1 MKESVPR
8 LRKDI
13 ELIPTYYK
21 GARGVLIRDSLGLIK
36 EPIFLKGEL
45 LGLVSLIDGESTIR
59 DIQIELMRQ
68 KSGDFISSDEVKSLL
83 SELDSVFILDSENY
97 RQQKDRMISEY
108 SLLEVREACHVGRS
122 YPQAPEELRVYLDSF
137 FHHEEDSEEGLEDK
151 NIIALIS
158 PHIDL
163 ETGRRVYTK
172 AYLTIKNSTP
182 KRIVLFGTGHNLHES
197 FLALTEK
204 DFETPF
210 GRVMTDKDFVRE
222 LKSAGDGA
230 VSPYDIVH
238 RSEHS
243 LEFQLIFLQHIF
255 GSGFSLIPFLCG
267 SFHKVL
273 EEVLRPSDIPGVDSF
288 LKVLSDFIKDHASDT
303 LLVAGVD
310 FSHIGPKFGHSER
323 ASSML
328 LETKNHDKVLID
340 AICRGKIED
349 FWTETRE
356 VKDRYNVCGFSAI
369 ACLLEIIK
377 ETQGQLLGYDI
388 WQEEPTQSAV
398 SFAAIAFEKKDASK

>member
-1 MKESVPR
+1 MKESIPK

-21 GARGVLIRDSLGLIK
+21 GERGVLVRDSLGLIK
-36 EPIFLKGEL
+36 EPIFLQGEI
-45 LGLVSLIDGESTIR
+45 LGLMGLIDGRRDIR

-68 KSGDFISSDEVKSLL
+68 KSGTFISSDEVKNLL
-83 SELDSVFILDSENY
+83 AELDSVFILDSENY
-97 RQQKDRMISEY
+97 RQKRDRKISEY
-108 SLLEVREACHVGRS
+108 SCLGIREAYHAGRS
-122 YPQAPEELRVYLDSF
+122 YPQASEELRAYLDSF
-137 FHHEEDSEEGLEDK
+137 FHDEEGPDEELKDK
-151 NIIALIS
+151 KIVALIS

-172 AYLTIKNSTP
+172 AYLTIKNIAP
-182 KRIVLFGTGHNLHES
+182 KRIVLLGTGHNLHEF

-204 DFETPF
+204 DFETPL
-210 GRVMTDKDFVRE
+210 GRVMTDKNFIRE

-230 VSPYDIVH
+230 VSPYDIAH

-273 EEVLRPSDIPGVDSF
+273 DKVLRPSEIPGVDSF
-288 LKVLSDFIKDHASDT
+288 LKVLSGFIKVHASDT

-328 LETKNHDKVLID
+328 LEAKNHDRVLID
-340 AICRGKIED
+340 AICRGKVED

-356 VKDRYNVCGFSAI
+356 VKDRYNICGFSTI
-369 ACLLEIIK
+369 ACLLEII
-377 ETQGQLLGYDI
+377 EGTQGQLLAYDV

-398 SFAAIAFEKKDASK
+398 SFAAIAFGRK

>member
-1 MKESVPR
+1 MEESVPK
-8 LRKDI
+8 LRKDL

-21 GARGVLIRDSLGLIK
+21 GERGVLVRDPLGLIK

-45 LGLVSLIDGESTIR
+45 LGLMGLIDGKRNIR

-68 KSGDFISSDEVKSLL
+68 KSGTFISSDEVKSLL

-108 SLLEVREACHVGRS
+108 SLLGIREACHAGRS
-122 YPQAPEELRVYLDSF
+122 YPQASEELRAYLDSF
-137 FHHEEDSEEGLEDK
+137 FHHEEGPDEELKDK
-151 NIIALIS
+151 KIIALIS

-163 ETGRRVYTK
+163 EAGKRIYAK
-172 AYLTIKNSTP
+172 AYNSIKNIAP
-182 KRIVLFGTGHNLHES
+182 KRIVLLGTGHNMHEF

-204 DFETPF
+204 DFETPL
-210 GRVMTDKDFVRE
+210 GRVMTDKDFIRE
-222 LKSAGDGA
+222 LKSAGHGA
-230 VSPYDIVH
+230 VSPYDIAH
-238 RSEHS
+238 RNEHS

-255 GSGFSLIPFLCG
+255 GSDFSLIPFLCG

-273 EEVLRPSDIPGVDSF
+273 DKVLRPSDIPGVDSF
-288 LKVLSDFIKDHASDT
+288 LKVLSDLVKEHVSDT

-323 ASSML
+323 ASSLL
-328 LETKNHDKVLID
+328 LETKNHDRVLID

-377 ETQGQLLGYDI
+377 GTPGQLLAYDV
-388 WQEEPTQSAV
+388 WQEEMTQSAV
-398 SFAAIAFEKKDASK
+398 SFAAIAFERK

>member
-1 MKESVPR
+1 MEESVPK

-13 ELIPTYYK
+13 ELLPTYYQ
-21 GARGVLIRDSLGLIK
+21 GERGVLVRDPLGLIK
-36 EPIFLKGEL
+36 EPIFLKGEPV
-45 LGLVSLIDGESTIR
+45 GLMSLIDGKRTIR

-68 KSGDFISSDEVKSLL
+68 KRGAFVSSDDVKGLL

-97 RQQKDRMISEY
+97 RQQKNRIISEY
-108 SLLEVREACHVGRS
+108 SLLEVRKACHAGRS
-122 YPQAPEELRVYLDSF
+122 YPQTPKELRAYVDSF
-137 FHHEEDSEEGLEDK
+137 FYREEDPEEGLENNK
-151 NIIALIS
+151 IIALIS

-163 ETGRRVYTK
+163 ETGKRAYAK
-172 AYLTIKNSTP
+172 AYRAIKNITP
-182 KRIVLFGTGHNLHES
+182 KRIVLLGTGHNLHES
-197 FLALTEK
+197 FVALTEK
-204 DFETPF
+204 DFETPL

-222 LKSAGDGA
+222 LRKAGSGA
-230 VSPYDIVH
+230 VSPNDIAH

-255 GSGFSLIPFLCG
+255 GSSFSLIPFLCG

-273 EEVLRPSDIPGVDSF
+273 DKVLRPSDIPGVDSF
-288 LKVLSDFIKDHASDT
+288 LKVLGDFVKGHVSDT

-310 FSHIGPKFGHSER
+310 FSHVGPKFGHSER

-328 LETKNHDKVLID
+328 LETKDHDKVLID
-340 AICRGKIED
+340 AICKGKIED
-349 FWTETRE
+349 FWKTTRE

-377 ETQGQLLGYDI
+377 EAQGQLLAYDI
-388 WQEEPTQSAV
+388 WQEETTQSAV
-398 SFAAIAFEKKDASK
+398 SFAAIAFERK